1 MGFNGDVDALAKLRR
16 WNDHRIVGQ
25 RRMYAHL
32 LFVVVGILAPRF
44 VRFLKSLGQELR
56 LGSA

>member
-1 MGFNGDVDALAKLRR
+1 
-16 WNDHRIVGQ
+16 
-25 RRMYAHL
+25 MYAHL

-44 VRFLKSLGQELR
+44 VRFLQSLGQELR